1 MIDLALILGAAAA
14 AYALSFRLRI
24 PPMPVLIVFG
34 FVLARLPVAPGP
46 DAARTLVEFGLAVI
60 VFGAGIELAPRRFA
74 HQTRA
79 VLWVALVQF
88 VVVGFVGLWVA
99 RGLGFS
105 EMASVYMGFG
115 ISASSTLVVIRHL
128 RSQQQMFTPFGRLVT
143 GVLLVQ
149 DIALIALISAL
160 AAGPSAWADLLVAFG
175 GFVVLGGAATAMHMW
190 VLPLLTRRLQS
201 DDETLLLVGLAILCG
216 FIAAA
221 YWLGLPFIAG
231 AFLAG
236 FAVASFPASAL
247 MRGLIGSVS
256 DFFQALFFTALGAL
270 LVFPSGAVIFHALV
284 FSVLVFVLTPP
295 VVTFV
300 AERCGQNARSGI
312 ESGLLLA
319 QTSELSIIFALAGV
333 QFGHIGMGE
342 FTTIALV
349 AAITMSVTP
358 FVATD
363 GVTWKLL
370 HLHPARRGKIPSLDL
385 KDHIVVLGFG
395 GAGMWVVK
403 PLLAKGHRVLVVD
416 DDPAVIESLNHAKV
430 ECWRGDGSDERT
442 LETVHAREA
451 RLVIAALPRIGD
463 LLKVIRHTRGVR
475 VLARVFE
482 DSEARAVE
490 RAGGIPILNSEA
502 GSTQFLEWFENSQK
516 TATDPASR
524 E

>member
-1 MIDLALILGAAAA
+1 
-14 AYALSFRLRI
+14 
-24 PPMPVLIVFG
+24 
-34 FVLARLPVAPGP
+34 
-46 DAARTLVEFGLAVI
+46 

-74 HQTRA
+74 HQTQA

-99 RGLGFS
+99 RGLGYAD
-105 EMASVYMGFG
+105 MASIYMGFG

-128 RSQQQMFTPFGRLVT
+128 RAQQQMFTPFGRLVT

-160 AAGPSAWADLLVAFG
+160 AAGPSPREDVLIALG
-175 GFVVLGGAATAMHMW
+175 GLVVLGGAATAMHLW

-201 DDETLLLVGLAILCG
+201 DDETLLLVGLATLCG

-236 FAVASFPASAL
+236 FALASFPASAL

-270 LVFPSGAVIFHALV
+270 LVVPTAAVFWHAMV
-284 FSVLVFVLTPP
+284 FAVLVFVLTPP

-333 QFGHIGMGE
+333 QFGHIGMAD
-342 FTTIALV
+342 FTTIAIV
-349 AAITMSVTP
+349 ATITMSITP
-358 FVATD
+358 LFATD
-363 GVTWKLL
+363 AVTWKLL
-370 HLHPARRGKIPSLDL
+370 HLHPARRGKPPSLDL
-385 KDHIVVLGFG
+385 RDHILVLGFG

-416 DDPAVIESLNHAKV
+416 DDPAVIESLSHTKV

-442 LETVHAREA
+442 LEAVHARDA
-451 RLVIAALPRIGD
+451 RLIIAALPRLAD
-463 LLKVIRHTRGVR
+463 LLKIIRHVRGVR
-475 VLARVFE
+475 VIARVFE
-482 DSEARAVE
+482 ESEARAVE

-502 GSTQFLEWFENSQK
+502 GATQFFEWFANFK
-516 TATDPASR
+516 KPAPSGDKR
-524 E
+524 KN